1 MIEFADANGVSQ
13 STKQGHVKEVFPGN
27 NTAEGFYSFYSYVTA
42 PDARRT
48 FIIKGGPGVGKS
60 SFMRRMATEMQQRGY
75 DVEYHHCSSD
85 NASLDAVV
93 FPEIGVGLIDGT
105 APHVVDPKNPGAV
118 DEILNL
124 GEFWNEPALR
134 ASRGKITQINREISK
149 HFERAYRFMRA
160 AKAIYDDIEAAN
172 IEAMNFGLANKIA
185 DHLIKELFTGI
196 HISPIV
202 GRPRHLFASANT
214 PDGAVDY
221 LPSIIGPMK
230 HRYIIEGDP
239 GTGKS
244 TLLSKIASAALERGY
259 YVEMY
264 HCALN
269 PQKVEHV
276 VVPGMS
282 LALTKSIEPHTT
294 KAGPTDRVID
304 MNECINPSIL
314 SKYAELLREDLILYG
329 QLLERAYRFLR
340 EAKRSHDVLESY
352 YVPNMNFEQIN
363 VLWSKIRDRI
373 LGYAAEA
380 RASVVKSLDFDQ

>member
-1 MIEFADANGVSQ
+1 MIEYADANGVSQ
-13 STKQGHVKEVFPGN
+13 GGKQGCVKEVFPGN
-27 NTAEGFYSFYSYVTA
+27 NTAEGFYSFYSYITA
-42 PDARRT
+42 PDARRI

-60 SFMRRMATEMQQRGY
+60 TFMRRMGAEMLQRGY

-85 NASLDAVV
+85 NGSLDAVV
-93 FPEIGVGLIDGT
+93 FPEFGVSLIDGT
-105 APHVVDPKNPGAV
+105 APHIVDPKNPGAV

-124 GEFWNEPALR
+124 GEFWNEPGMRTNR
-134 ASRGKITQINREISK
+134 AKITQITRDISK
-149 HFERAYRFMRA
+149 HFERAYRFLRA
-160 AKAIYDDIEAAN
+160 AKAIYDDIESAN

-185 DHLIKELFTGI
+185 DHLVKELFTGI

-202 GRPRHLFASANT
+202 GRSRHLFASANT

-244 TLLSKIASAALERGY
+244 TLLSKIANAALERGY
-259 YVEMY
+259 FVEMY

-269 PQKVEHV
+269 PQKAEHV

-294 KAGPTDRVID
+294 KAGPQDRVID
-304 MNECINPSIL
+304 MNECTNPAIVG
-314 SKYAELLREDLILYG
+314 KYAELLREDLALYD
-329 QLLERAYRFLR
+329 QLLQRAYRFLK
-340 EAKRSHDVLESY
+340 EAKRAHDVLESY
-352 YVPNMNFEQIN
+352 YVPNMNFGQIDE
-363 VLWSKIRDRI
+363 LWHKVKDRI
-373 LGYAAEA
+373 LAYAAEA
-380 RASVVKSLDFDQ
+380 RASVVRSLDLQQ